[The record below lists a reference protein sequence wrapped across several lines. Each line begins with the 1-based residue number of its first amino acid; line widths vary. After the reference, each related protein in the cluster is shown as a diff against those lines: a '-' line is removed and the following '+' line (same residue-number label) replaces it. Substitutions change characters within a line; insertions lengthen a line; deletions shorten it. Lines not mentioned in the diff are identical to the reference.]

1 MCSSNATTLPS
12 LPLPQANLAMESDS
26 ILSGIVEHQKGFQT
40 ASWVSRDLPI
50 AFCFLVKG
58 RKKEI

>member
-1 MCSSNATTLPS
+1 
-12 LPLPQANLAMESDS
+12 MESDS
-26 ILSGIVEHQKGFQT
+26 IVSGIVDQKGFQT